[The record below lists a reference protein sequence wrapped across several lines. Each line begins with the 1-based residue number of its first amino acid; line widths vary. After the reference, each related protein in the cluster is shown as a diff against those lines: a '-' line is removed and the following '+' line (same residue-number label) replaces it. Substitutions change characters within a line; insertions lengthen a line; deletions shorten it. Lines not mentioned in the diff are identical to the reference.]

1 VQLTTLSIANFRN
14 LGKLDLVFEQP
25 VTAFVGE
32 NAQGKTNIL
41 EAISVLA
48 LGKSLRAD
56 EEKNLIPYGED
67 FYRVSGEAQEGSGE
81 KLRIE
86 VSAAA
91 KPSINKVCKVNGRKV
106 NASDLVGRLPLVSFA
121 PEDLNL
127 VLLSPS
133 LRRRYIDILLSQV
146 DRKYLQALSSYGKAL
161 KQRNALLGRIAEGFA
176 NENELE
182 FWDKELAQHG
192 SVIGKHRA
200 DWLREIAKPLASYF
214 EKISGE
220 KRKLTAELRNFH
232 GEEITLEKYLEN
244 LEKMREKDLRYGNT
258 NYGIH
263 KQDLQLSLAG
273 KPLAEN
279 GSRGEIRSSVLALK
293 FTELEF
299 LEKHTEKKPILLLD
313 DVFSELDRGRQESLM
328 QMLVGYQT
336 FITTT
341 KVEHLETIRKQ
352 TQIYEVEKGKVRE
365 AA

>member
-1 VQLTTLSIANFRN
+1 MKLTSLSIGNFRN
-14 LGKLDLVFEQP
+14 LQNLELVFVKP

-67 FYRVSGEAQEGSGE
+67 FYRIVGEAQQDNGE
-81 KLRIE
+81 KLKIE

-91 KPSINKVCKVNGRKV
+91 KPSIMKVCKVNGRKV

-127 VLLSPS
+127 VLLSPG
-133 LRRRYIDILLSQV
+133 LRRRYLDILLSQV
-146 DRKYLQALSSYGKAL
+146 DRKYLQALSGYGKAL
-161 KQRNALLGRIAEGFA
+161 KQRNALLNRIMEGFA
-176 NENELE
+176 EVNELE
-182 FWDKELAQHG
+182 FWDKELARCG
-192 SVIGKHRA
+192 SVIGRHRA
-200 DWLREIAKPLASYF
+200 DWLHEIAKPLAQAF

-220 KRKLTAELRNFH
+220 KRKLVAELKNFH
-232 GEEITLEKYLEN
+232 GEEIKPEKYLEN
-244 LEKMREKDLRYGNT
+244 LGKMREKDLRYGNT

-263 KQDLQLSLAG
+263 KQDLLLSLAG

-299 LEKHTEKKPILLLD
+299 LEKHTERKPILLLD
-313 DVFSELDRGRQESLM
+313 DVFSELDRSRQESLM
-328 QMLVGYQT
+328 QMLAHHQT

-341 KVEHLETIRKQ
+341 KVEHLETIREQ
-352 TQIYEVEKGKVRE
+352 TQIWKVKSGAVSE
-365 AA
+365 TI